1 MVGAI
6 SVQSELY
13 IITMVLLALIAVSA
27 IFLVRLFARLAE
39 VERKQTKLNKILAG
53 QKTEDVLCEVL
64 KKQRQIEIEL
74 EELKAMIAR
83 LEEKE
88 KRNLDKVKV
97 VRYNASRDNDAKL
110 SYSIGI
116 SNEKEDGL
124 VITGLHYREGLN
136 LYVKQVQE
144 GVSDVPLSEEE
155 KKVLQRSKLDYI
167 IR

>member
-1 MVGAI
+1 MILAI
-6 SVQSELY
+6 SLQSELY
-13 IITMVLLALIAVSA
+13 CIALVLLALIFISA
-27 IFLVRLFARLAE
+27 IFIVRLFARLSE

-64 KKQRQIEIEL
+64 KQQKKMETEIQNLKKTLKKL
-74 EELKAMIAR
+74 EER
-83 LEEKE
+83 EK
-88 KRNLDKVKV
+88 KNLDKVKV

-116 SNEKEDGL
+116 SNEKEDGV

-144 GVSDVPLSEEE
+144 GVPDVPLSEEE
-155 KKVLQRSKLDYI
+155 KKVIQRSKLDKI
-167 IR
+167 I